1 MKRSEFNREINS
13 GRNKK
18 SGILF
23 LFVMLLIFVGVG
35 IWLALSLR
43 TDPVSENL
51 KSDRVVKTLFV
62 MEDKGNVL
70 FTDVFI
76 YYPMAKRGA
85 LINILG
91 NTGAIYRSLNRVDRI
106 DAIYSEKGVEVYKS
120 EIENLIGQQI
130 PFYVVLRLED
140 FDELTDLL
148 GGMKVFIPIP
158 IDSKTDAESDANGEQ
173 KVESSA
179 SESGEPMAKKRWLLP
194 NGVVNLDGDK
204 VIDYLTYSKK
214 EDDED
219 LIERRQNVMVSFFTA
234 LSRNQRL
241 LKNKKTFG
249 TVSEKFD
256 SNLKANDLYRLMNE
270 ISQVDS
276 ERLVPQAITGMT
288 RTVDG
293 KKLLFPF
300 YDGELIKDVVMQ
312 ASNALVSSDGADV
325 NRVYVLEIKNGTA
338 TQGLARNTAVLMR
351 SAGYDVLS
359 MTNAD
364 TQDYEK
370 TVIINHIGNEEVAK
384 NLGDF
389 IHCTNIVDEDLNPDT
404 DANVDFTLILGRDFD
419 GRYVR

>member
-1 MKRSEFNREINS
+1 
-13 GRNKK
+13 
-18 SGILF
+18 
-23 LFVMLLIFVGVG
+23 
-35 IWLALSLR
+35 
-43 TDPVSENL
+43 
-51 KSDRVVKTLFV
+51 
-62 MEDKGNVL
+62 
-70 FTDVFI
+70 
-76 YYPMAKRGA
+76 
-85 LINILG
+85 
-91 NTGAIYRSLNRVDRI
+91 
-106 DAIYSEKGVEVYKS
+106 
-120 EIENLIGQQI
+120 
-130 PFYVVLRLED
+130 
-140 FDELTDLL
+140 
-148 GGMKVFIPIP
+148 MKVFIPIP

-179 SESGEPMAKKRWLLP
+179 SESVEPMAKKRWLLP

-300 YDGELIKDVVMQ
+300 YDSELIKDVVMQ